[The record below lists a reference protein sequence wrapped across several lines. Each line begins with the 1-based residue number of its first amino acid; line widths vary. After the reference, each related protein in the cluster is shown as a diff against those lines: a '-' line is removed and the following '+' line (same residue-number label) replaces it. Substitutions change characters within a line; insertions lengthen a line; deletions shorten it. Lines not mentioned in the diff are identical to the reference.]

1 MTDTASPASAP
12 SPTPSPSPLDETVA
26 TPDGMNPYP
35 LWADARRGQ
44 SVAEVGAGHTDRPT
58 WWVTRWEDVERV
70 LRDADAFSSRIN
82 GETMGPIM
90 GDLILAMDGDQHRR
104 YRDLVAKA
112 FRASSLERWG
122 DELIRPTVH
131 ALLDRL
137 APLGRA
143 DLVADFTYAY
153 PVQIIA
159 AILGVPVEDYAQF
172 QHWAD
177 DINLGPTD
185 LSRSLPAATAMKEY
199 LAPIVADRRA
209 NPRGD
214 LISDLVTAELDGH
227 TLDEGHLYG
236 FLRLLL
242 PAGAE
247 TTFRA
252 LGSMLCALLTQPD
265 ALREVRDDRSLVN
278 AAIEETLRWE
288 TSVTLVN
295 REAVRDV
302 ELGGATIP
310 EGASVLV
317 ATASANHDE
326 ARYERADEWDLHRPA
341 KPHMAFGT
349 GRHQCLGMHL
359 ARLEMRVA
367 LEGILDRLP
376 DLRLDP
382 DEPAPEMKGFAFRSP
397 DRLPVLFTPSS
408 R

>member
-1 MTDTASPASAP
+1 MAEETFSIDENIATD
-12 SPTPSPSPLDETVA
+12 
-26 TPDGMNPYP
+26 DGINPYP
-35 LWADARRGQ
+35 LWDDARHGR
-44 SVAEVGAGHTDRPT
+44 SVARVVEAGLGGRET
-58 WWVTRWEDVERV
+58 WWVTKWDEVERV
-70 LRDADAFSSRIN
+70 LRDSDAFSSAIN

-90 GDLILAMDGDQHRR
+90 GDLILAMDGEQHRH

-112 FRASSLERWG
+112 FRASSLEKWG
-122 DELIRPTVH
+122 DQLIRPTVH

-137 APLGRA
+137 APRGEA

-159 AILGVPVEDYAQF
+159 AILGVPVEDYSQF

-177 DINLGPTD
+177 AINLGPTD
-185 LSRSLPAATAMKEY
+185 LARSLPAAAAMKEY

-209 NPRGD
+209 NPCGD
-214 LISDLVTAELDGH
+214 LISDLVTSEVEGH
-227 TLDEGHLYG
+227 TLADGHLYG

-252 LGSMLCALLTQPD
+252 MGSLLLALLTHPD
-265 ALREVRDDRSLVN
+265 ALAEVTADRALVPV
-278 AAIEETLRWE
+278 AIEETLRWE

-302 ELGGATIP
+302 ELGGVTVP

-326 ARYERADEWDLHRPA
+326 ARYERADEWDLHRPP

-359 ARLEMRVA
+359 ARLEMRLA
-367 LEGILDRLP
+367 LEGIIDRLP

-382 DEPAPEMKGFAFRSP
+382 NAPTPEMRGFAFRSP
-397 DRLPVLFTPSS
+397 DRLPVLFTATP

>member
-1 MTDTASPASAP
+1 MADTASPI
-12 SPTPSPSPLDETVA
+12 DDKMA
-26 TPDGMNPYP
+26 TPDGIDPYP
-35 LWADARRGQ
+35 LWVEARRGQ
-44 SVAEVGAGHTDRPT
+44 SVAEISAAHTERPT
-58 WWVTRWEDVERV
+58 WWVTRWDEVERV
-70 LRDADAFSSRIN
+70 LRDSDTFSSAIN

-131 ALLDRL
+131 ALLDRI
-137 APLGRA
+137 APRGKA
-143 DLVADFTYAY
+143 DLVTDFTYAY

-159 AILGVPVEDYAQF
+159 AILGVPVEDYEQF

-185 LSRSLPAATAMKEY
+185 LTRSLPAAAAMKDY
-199 LAPIVADRRA
+199 LAPIVDDRRA

-214 LISDLVTAELDGH
+214 LISDLVTAEVDGQTLGDGH
-227 TLDEGHLYG
+227 IYG

-252 LGSMLCALLTQPD
+252 MGSMLLALLTHPD
-265 ALREVRDDRSLVN
+265 ALTEVIADRSLIP

-288 TSVTLVN
+288 TSVTVVN

-302 ELGGATIP
+302 EVSGVMVP
-310 EGASVLV
+310 QGASVLV

-326 ARYERADEWDLHRPA
+326 SRYDRADEWDLHRPA

-367 LEGILDRLP
+367 LDGILDRLG

-382 DEPAPEMKGFAFRSP
+382 DQPAPEMKGFAFRSP
-397 DRLPVLFTPSS
+397 DRLPVVFTPAPPA
-408 R
+408 